1 MVELLQGDCLELL
14 STIPDHSV
22 DLVLTDP
29 PYGTTANEW
38 DMPIDMAEAWPE
50 LWRVCRQAAPVLL
63 FAQLPFLADLVVSA
77 PNTYRYDWVLEKPR
91 ATGFLNANKMPLKAH
106 EHILVFYQKNGK
118 FSPQY
123 ERGTAYITKRR
134 KREKSSNYRGGY
146 GPGISQSNGDR
157 YPRDLLHKDKWTWG
171 GGHPGTSNTKAG
183 PLARVHDPHLHRPG
197 RYRAGFHHGFRKHR
211 RGRSPAGTE
220 FHRHGARPGLFCHRA
235 KAPGRGPG
243 AERI

>member
-38 DMPIDMAEAWPE
+38 DTPIDMAEAWSE
-50 LWRVCRQAAPVLL
+50 LWRICRQAAPVLL
-63 FAQLPFLADLVVSA
+63 FAQLPFLAKLVVSA
-77 PNTYRYDWVLEKPR
+77 PNTYRYDWVIEKPR

-106 EHILVFYQKNGK
+106 EHILVFYRKNGK

-123 ERGTAYITKRR
+123 ERGTPYISKRR

-146 GPGISQSNGDR
+146 GPGISQSNGER
-157 YPRDLLHKDKWTWG
+157 YPRDLLHEDKWTWG
-171 GGHPGTSNTKAG
+171 GTP
-183 PLARVHDPHLHRPG
+183 
-197 RYRAGFHHGFRKHR
+197 RYIRHK
-211 RGRSPAGTE
+211 SPSHYWST
-220 FHRHGARPGLFCHRA
+220 
-235 KAPGRGPG
+235 
-243 AERI
+243 